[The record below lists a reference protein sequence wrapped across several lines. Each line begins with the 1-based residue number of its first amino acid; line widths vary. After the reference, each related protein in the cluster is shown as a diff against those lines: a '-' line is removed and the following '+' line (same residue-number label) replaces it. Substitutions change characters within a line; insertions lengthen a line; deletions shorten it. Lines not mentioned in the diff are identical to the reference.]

1 MEDRKGKGMQEE
13 ELDREL
19 ALLMEDVP
27 EQDDFE
33 KKVDKYIKKKIRKIT
48 VGTVLLI
55 VLIVAAL
62 FLLISPAMNA
72 AYLNPEKLQKEET
85 LLPVLRDYYE
95 TISPYIE
102 VSSVDVKK
110 KGVARYELALE
121 VNHHLERHIF
131 GLENVWVDISRGKYE
146 NWRDTERLL
155 VTDLGKFTYQSTES
169 DVNQL
174 LTELWELPE
183 SAEVSLE
190 IWDKEVRDVEE
201 LLKEDVRL
209 DWIEVYHPN
218 QPEFQGG
225 LSLERNQIIENSDD
239 RETVTAE
246 ELLDIYVKQ
255 LKNLVEHSEIWE
267 PLQLPYHTTIFSG
280 GKEQMK
286 ECYEDAKTLTKL
298 QTKGYYVSGKRDEI
312 ISYLQKTSIESV
324 SVYDVKSSIW
334 SS

>member
-1 MEDRKGKGMQEE
+1 
-13 ELDREL
+13 
-19 ALLMEDVP
+19 
-27 EQDDFE
+27 
-33 KKVDKYIKKKIRKIT
+33 
-48 VGTVLLI
+48 
-55 VLIVAAL
+55 
-62 FLLISPAMNA
+62 MNA
-72 AYLNPEKLQKEET
+72 AYLNPAKLQKEET

-95 TISPYIE
+95 TINPYVE
-102 VSSVDVKK
+102 VCSVGVKK
-110 KGVARYELALE
+110 KGFARYELALE
-121 VNHHLERHIF
+121 VNHHLKRHDF

-146 NWRDTERLL
+146 NWRDTERFL
-155 VTDLGKFTYQSTES
+155 VTVLGRFHYQNTEN

-174 LTELWELPE
+174 LTELRELPE

-190 IWDKEVRDVEE
+190 IWDKEVRNVEE
-201 LLKEDVRL
+201 LLKEQVQL

-239 RETVTAE
+239 MEEMTAE

-267 PLQLPYHTTIFSG
+267 PLHLPYHMTVFAG

-298 QTKGYYVSGKRDEI
+298 QTKGYYISGKRDEI
-312 ISYLQKTSIESV
+312 ISYLQKISVESV
-324 SVYDVKSSIW
+324 NVYDVKLSIW
-334 SS
+334 DS